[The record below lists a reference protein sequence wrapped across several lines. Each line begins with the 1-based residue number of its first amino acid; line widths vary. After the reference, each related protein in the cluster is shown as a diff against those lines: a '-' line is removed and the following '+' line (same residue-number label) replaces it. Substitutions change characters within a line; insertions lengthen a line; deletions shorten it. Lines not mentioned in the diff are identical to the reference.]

1 MKRAREIRKFHVAI
15 VQWRL
20 RNVQKSVRYV
30 RSCWF
35 ASLNLLLFCQSR
47 WLSSHGCDPKFCYY
61 GNVTSNFSLFLPWL
75 ICHLIYSQSLLQL
88 TLLNVYLTI
97 MSITQEERKMN
108 WPFLKVLTFHSSCV
122 SADGD
127 CASSASLDLK
137 KKNVISVNYS
147 RRVSFNFVSRIA
159 WEFHRD
165 AIHVHQVSLGVLSV

>member
-1 MKRAREIRKFHVAI
+1 MTAKKCTKKRE
-15 VQWRL
+15 
-20 RNVQKSVRYV
+20 VR
-30 RSCWF
+30 
-35 ASLNLLLFCQSR
+35 AELLICQSKPTAF
-47 WLSSHGCDPKFCYY
+47 LPISLINISLINGCDPKFCYY

-88 TLLNVYLTI
+88 TLPNVYLTI